1 MAVSLAGQTALV
13 TGASSGIGKEL
24 AIELAARGVNLV
36 LAARRKDN
44 LDALAKKLSKDADVT
59 VEVIAIDLSKQ
70 GSAADLVAKATKK
83 HTIDIL
89 INNAGFGTHNR
100 VVNEDPARV
109 QAEITLNIATLTDLT
124 VALLP
129 GMVERNR
136 GSVINVASTASY
148 QPVPGMAVYGATKA
162 YVRSFTEA
170 LWGELQG
177 TKVRA
182 FAVSPGA
189 TATEFFD
196 IAGASPAGTL
206 APISTVVDVVMDALT
221 ATKPGPSKI
230 VGGRNR
236 VMARATQIL
245 PKKTV
250 IKTVGKLFIPKD

>member
-1 MAVSLAGQTALV
+1 MTSLSGQTALV

-24 AIELAARGVNLV
+24 AIALAGKGVNLV
-36 LAARRKDN
+36 LAARRKEN
-44 LDALAKKLSKDADVT
+44 LEALAAKLTKDAQVS
-59 VEVIAIDLSKQ
+59 VEVIAIDLSKP

-83 HTIDIL
+83 HQIDVL

-100 VVNEDPARV
+100 VVNEDAARV
-109 QAEITLNIATLTDLT
+109 QAEVQLNVATLTDLT
-124 VALLP
+124 IALLP
-129 GMVERNR
+129 GMLERNR
-136 GSVINVASTASY
+136 GAVINVASTASY

-177 TKVRA
+177 TNVRA

-196 IAGASPAGTL
+196 VAGASPSSTL

-221 ATKPGPSKI
+221 TSKPKPSAI
-230 VGGRNR
+230 VGGRNK
-236 VMARATQIL
+236 VMAGLTQTL

-250 IKTVGKLFIPKD
+250 IKTVGKMFIPKD

>member
-1 MAVSLAGQTALV
+1 MAIKASLNLRAGVVSACIFLSILGLWHLATTTASAPVAATSTLTAEQQEYAKMMGKDTASAKSAGFPTLGQMGETAWGHL
-13 TGASSGIGKEL
+13 S
-24 AIELAARGVNLV
+24 NPFY
-36 LAARRKDN
+36 DN
-44 LDALAKKLSKDADVT
+44 GPNDKG
-59 VEVIAIDLSKQ
+59 IAIQIGHSLLRV
-70 GSAADLVAKATKK
+70 GLGFGLACLVA
-83 HTIDIL
+83 
-89 INNAGFGTHNR
+89 
-100 VVNEDPARV
+100 
-109 QAEITLNIATLTDLT
+109 
-124 VALLP
+124 
-129 GMVERNR
+129 
-136 GSVINVASTASY
+136 INVASTASY

-221 ATKPGPSKI
+221 TTKPAPSKI

>member
-1 MAVSLAGQTALV
+1 MSASLSGQTALV

-24 AIELAARGVNLV
+24 AIALAAKGVNLV
-36 LAARRKDN
+36 LAARRKEN
-44 LDALAKKLSKDADVT
+44 LDALATKLKKDAGVS
-59 VEVIAIDLSKQ
+59 VGVIAIDLSKP
-70 GSAADLVAKATKK
+70 GSASDLVAKATKK
-83 HTIDIL
+83 HQIDIL

-100 VVNEDPARV
+100 VVNEDLSRV
-109 QAEITLNIATLTDLT
+109 QAEVQLNVATLTDLT
-124 VALLP
+124 IALLP

-136 GSVINVASTASY
+136 GAVINVASTASY

-177 TKVRA
+177 TNVRA

-221 ATKPGPSKI
+221 TNKTAPSKI

-250 IKTVGKLFIPKD
+250 IKTVGKMFIPKD